1 MQELKKLFQVKVM
14 KMSEF
19 AIRIF
24 IFMSGFFVGV
34 MLFFFIFYIYDVKG
48 LVKKNYEKIQ
58 KDLSDN
64 KKHINKYGT
73 KKI

>member
-1 MQELKKLFQVKVM
+1 M

>member
-1 MQELKKLFQVKVM
+1 MM

-19 AIRIF
+19 VIRVF
-24 IFMSGFFVGV
+24 VFMSGFFVGV
-34 MLFFFIFYIYDVKG
+34 MLFFFIFYIYDITG
-48 LVKKNYEKIQ
+48 FVKKNYEKIQ

-73 KKI
+73 RKI

>member
-1 MQELKKLFQVKVM
+1 VGEDVK
-14 KMSEF
+14 
-19 AIRIF
+19 
-24 IFMSGFFVGV
+24 SGFFVGV
-34 MLFFFIFYIYDVKG
+34 MLFFFIFYIYDITG

>member
-1 MQELKKLFQVKVM
+1 MQELKKLFQVKMM

-19 AIRIF
+19 VIRVF
-24 IFMSGFFVGV
+24 VFMSGFFVGV
-34 MLFFFIFYIYDVKG
+34 MLFFFIFYIYDITG
-48 LVKKNYEKIQ
+48 FVKKNYEKIQ

-73 KKI
+73 RKI

>member
-19 AIRIF
+19 AIRVF
-24 IFMSGFFVGV
+24 IFMLGFFVGV
-34 MLFFFIFYIYDVKG
+34 MLFFFIFYIYDIAG
-48 LVKKNYEKIQ
+48 LVKKYEKIQ

>member
-1 MQELKKLFQVKVM
+1 MQELKKLFQAKVM

-34 MLFFFIFYIYDVKG
+34 MLFFFIFYI

>member
-34 MLFFFIFYIYDVKG
+34 MLFFFIFYI